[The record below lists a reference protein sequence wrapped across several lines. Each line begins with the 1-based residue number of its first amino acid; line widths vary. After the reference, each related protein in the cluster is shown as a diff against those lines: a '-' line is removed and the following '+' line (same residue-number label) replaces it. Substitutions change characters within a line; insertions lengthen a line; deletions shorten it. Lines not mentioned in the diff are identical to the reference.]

1 MIDVDHLLSVE
12 AAENEVTFRV
22 TREGHTT
29 DFAVRKA
36 ELLLQHV
43 QDGREG
49 DSEVKLLLHQLL
61 HLLG

>member
-1 MIDVDHLLSVE
+1 MVDLQHLLGVE
-12 AAENEVTFRV
+12 AAQDEVAFRV
-22 TREGHTT
+22 ARERHTA

-49 DSEVKLLLHQLL
+49 DSEFKVLLHQLL